1 MSPLDYRVNIKR
13 CQKIVVKVGTST
25 LSYPN
30 GRLNFQ
36 RIESLAAAISGL
48 QKSGKKVILVSSGA
62 IAAGSGRM
70 GIKGKPSELA
80 EKQALA
86 ALGQT
91 GLMKIYQKFFDS
103 RGQQVAQVLLTKDI
117 VEVPERR
124 LNASNTLNSL
134 MDMDIIPIVNEN
146 DTVATEEIEFGDND
160 TLSAYVACLV
170 GADLL
175 IMMTDIDGLYSADPR
190 TDPDAT
196 LISLVHEI
204 TADMKSSANGTGNS
218 FGTGGMVTKLAAA
231 TVCKQ
236 DNIPVVITNG
246 NNPANLN
253 DILSGKP
260 IGTFFYWDV
269 HKFNNQQVD

>member
-1 MSPLDYRVNIKR
+1 MDALEYRVFIKE
-13 CQKIVVKVGTST
+13 CHKIVVKVGTST

-36 RIESLAAAISGL
+36 RIESLASVISGL
-48 QKSGKKVILVSSGA
+48 QQSGKQVILVSSGA

-70 GIKGKPSELA
+70 GIKEKPAGLA

-91 GLMKIYQKFFDS
+91 GLMKIYQKFFEA

-124 LNASNTLNSL
+124 VNASNTLKSL
-134 MDMDIIPIVNEN
+134 IEMDIIPIINEN

-175 IMMTDIDGLYSADPR
+175 VMMTDIDGLYTADPR
-190 TDPDAT
+190 TNPDAR
-196 LISLVHEI
+196 LIPTVQEI
-204 TADMKSSANGTGNS
+204 TEQMINSAKGTGNR

-231 TVCKQ
+231 SVCKK
-236 DNIPVVITNG
+236 DNIPVIITNG
-246 NNPANLN
+246 GKPSNLQH
-253 DILSGKP
+253 ILSGNP
-260 IGTFFYWDV
+260 TGTLFYWRV
-269 HKFNNQQVD
+269 HTLNN

>member
-13 CQKIVVKVGTST
+13 SQKIVVKVGTST

-70 GIKGKPSELA
+70 GVTGKPSELA

-124 LNASNTLNSL
+124 RNASNTLNSL
-134 MDMDIIPIVNEN
+134 VDLDIIPIVNEN

-190 TDPDAT
+190 TDPEAT

-204 TADMKSSANGTGNS
+204 TADIELSANGTGNR

-231 TVCKQ
+231 AVCQQ

-246 NNPANLN
+246 NNPASLN
-253 DILSGKP
+253 DILSGKS
-260 IGTFFYWDV
+260 IGTFFYWDAD
-269 HKFNNQQVD
+269 KFHN

>member
-1 MSPLDYRVNIKR
+1 MDHGAYRALLKHCR
-13 CQKIVVKVGTST
+13 KIVLKVGTST
-25 LSYPN
+25 LCYPN

-36 RIESLAAAISGL
+36 RIESLAAAISDL
-48 QKSGKKVILVSSGA
+48 QRSGSSVILVSSGA

-70 GIKGKPSELA
+70 GIKAKPTGLA

-91 GLMKIYQKFFDS
+91 GLMKIYQKFFDT

-117 VEVPERR
+117 TVIPERR
-124 LNASNTLNSL
+124 INASNTLNAL
-134 MDMDIIPIVNEN
+134 VDMGIIPIINEN

-175 IMMTDIDGLYSADPR
+175 VMMTDIDGLYSADPR
-190 TDPDAT
+190 TNPEAI
-196 LISLVHEI
+196 LIPLIRDI
-204 TADMKSSANGTGNS
+204 TEEMKTAAKDTVNS
-218 FGTGGMVTKLAAA
+218 FGTGGMVTKLHAASICQ
-231 TVCKQ
+231 V

-246 NNPANLN
+246 NNPSHLH
-253 DILSGKP
+253 DIISGKP
-260 IGTFFYWDV
+260 KGTLFFWDEDP
-269 HKFNNQQVD
+269 F

>member
-1 MSPLDYRVNIKR
+1 MNYKIYRERLKQ

-25 LSYPN
+25 LSYPS

-36 RIESLAAAISGL
+36 RIESLAAVISEL
-48 QKSGKKVILVSSGA
+48 QKSGKQVLLVSSGA

-70 GIKGKPSELA
+70 GIKTRPSELS

-91 GLMKIYQKFFDS
+91 GLMKIYQKFFDA

-117 VEVPERR
+117 VLVSERR
-124 LNASNTLNSL
+124 INASNTLNSL
-134 MDMDIIPIVNEN
+134 IDMDIIPIINEN

-175 IMMTDIDGLYSADPR
+175 VMMTDIDGLYSADPR
-190 TDPDAT
+190 TNPDAK
-196 LISLVHEI
+196 LIPLVEEI
-204 TADMKSSANGTGNS
+204 TDEMEVSAKGTGNS
-218 FGTGGMVTKLAAA
+218 FGKGGMVTKLTAAS
-231 TVCKQ
+231 VCKA

-246 NNPANLN
+246 NNPSNLH
-253 DILSGKP
+253 DVISGKSV
-260 IGTFFYWDV
+260 GTLFHWASPG
-269 HKFNNQQVD
+269 N